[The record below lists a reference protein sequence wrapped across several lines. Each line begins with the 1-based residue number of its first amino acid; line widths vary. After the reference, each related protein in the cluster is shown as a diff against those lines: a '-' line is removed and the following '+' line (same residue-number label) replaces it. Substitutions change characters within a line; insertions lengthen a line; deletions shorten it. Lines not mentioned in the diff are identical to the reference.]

1 MPPPDDAEEMGQ
13 EHSCTNDGVGDLP
26 LAVAWMI
33 ALFTHPNNLWLY
45 AVAWADNITCP
56 RKPRNE
62 SSTSS
67 KGTLCS

>member
-33 ALFTHPNNLWLY
+33 ALFTHPNNLWL
-45 AVAWADNITCP
+45 
-56 RKPRNE
+56 
-62 SSTSS
+62 
-67 KGTLCS
+67 